1 MPGGLLPEQPWVYT
15 QTRFLPQLILSSFMG
30 SILAYAVAR
39 QKVRYWYGFFPLENR
54 MHSCKVWLSNAN
66 MEELMVSSPQKTIV
80 VGILLCGLVWI
91 RPSVAEEIGGTMA
104 PDRTN
109 KKTDIYAGVYVLG
122 SSPKNKNLVVGGDE
136 IPQTTVG
143 SGMGAGIKAGLYP
156 SFTNRVV
163 GIEAEIFGH
172 GGDVTAT
179 RTTVSGGTRFANANL
194 ITFNT
199 MANLVMRYP
208 GEILQPYIGAGWGL
222 SSGFL
227 TDIDIQRGTDR
238 LTGTGSTTTVA
249 YQFLGG
255 LRANLTK
262 NVFLFGEYRYFAAKY
277 RWDSEGSGPDTK
289 LDFRTQYITGG
300 VGLSF

>member
-1 MPGGLLPEQPWVYT
+1 MRRSLSRIGFVLACVLSLGWVQP
-15 QTRFLPQLILSSFMG
+15 
-30 SILAYAVAR
+30 VA
-39 QKVRYWYGFFPLENR
+39 
-54 MHSCKVWLSNAN
+54 
-66 MEELMVSSPQKTIV
+66 
-80 VGILLCGLVWI
+80 
-91 RPSVAEEIGGTMA
+91 AEEGSGTVSGEG
-104 PDRTN
+104 RS
-109 KKTDIYAGVYVLG
+109 KKTDIYVGVFILG
-122 SSPKNKNLVVGGDE
+122 SMPKDKNLVVGGDE

-156 SFTNRVV
+156 SLTNRIV

-172 GGDVTAT
+172 GGDIVAP

-222 SSGFL
+222 SYGFL
-227 TDIDIQRGTDR
+227 TSVDIQRGNDR
-238 LTGTGSTTTVA
+238 LTGTGSDVTFA

-255 LRANLTK
+255 LRTNLTQR
-262 NVFLFGEYRYFAAKY
+262 VFLFGEYRYFATKY

>member
-1 MPGGLLPEQPWVYT
+1 MGYSLSRVGVVLTCALSMASIQP
-15 QTRFLPQLILSSFMG
+15 
-30 SILAYAVAR
+30 
-39 QKVRYWYGFFPLENR
+39 
-54 MHSCKVWLSNAN
+54 
-66 MEELMVSSPQKTIV
+66 VS
-80 VGILLCGLVWI
+80 
-91 RPSVAEEIGGTMA
+91 AEEGSGTVSGGGGRRK
-104 PDRTN
+104 P
-109 KKTDIYAGVYVLG
+109 DIYVGVFILG
-122 SSPKNKNLVVGGDE
+122 STPKNKNLVVGGDE

-156 SFTNRVV
+156 PLTNRIV

-172 GGDVTAT
+172 GGDVTAP

-227 TDIDIQRGTDR
+227 TDIDIERGTDQ
-238 LTGTGSTTTVA
+238 LSGTGGTMTVA

-262 NVFLFGEYRYFAAKY
+262 NVFLFGEYKYFAAQY
-277 RWDSEGSGPDTK
+277 EWDSEGSGPSTS
-289 LDFRTQYITGG
+289 LDFRTQFISGG